1 MQVFVRLETGRIIAI
16 EVSPMDTIDNI
27 KMKIRDK
34 EGLSP
39 ESFILQHGDMEVE
52 EGRTLND
59 YDIRN
64 ETTLYLKK
72 NVLRPFTESLHTT
85 SRSGK
90 EVDTMELL
98 AIRHVRTPGECGH
111 HSPIP
116 IGARL
121 CLLRSVRDPG
131 PPRRGY
137 RHPGKGHEG

>member
-1 MQVFVRLETGRIIAI
+1 MRLETGRIIAI

-72 NVLRPFTESLHTT
+72 NVLRRKCAL
-85 SRSGK
+85 
-90 EVDTMELL
+90 
-98 AIRHVRTPGECGH
+98 
-111 HSPIP
+111 
-116 IGARL
+116 
-121 CLLRSVRDPG
+121 
-131 PPRRGY
+131 
-137 RHPGKGHEG
+137 